1 MRALVAGL
9 ALLAAGVVGGA
20 ATLGVGSSA
29 QWVLLGM
36 PTLSA
41 FVRLT
46 NQALVFVNERVEGD
60 PVPLLPELGTGVG
73 FRLNETMGHTWRF
86 GLQVAVAGASTRTQ
100 GSWEIGGGTSHPVD
114 VSLDVGLA
122 TLGAELSLVLIPDLL
137 AVTVSAGWGASRIA
151 YRCVFPGTLPTD
163 WSLPFLPAVGD
174 KTYTGGGP
182 MGTVAVQLSLPLG
195 RGTSAGLEVGFRLAP
210 WGVPRAGTEVLD
222 LNADGTGDAVGFTS
236 MWLGLAVR
244 MEFNL

>member
-29 QWVLLGM
+29 QVVLFGM
-36 PTLSA
+36 PTLNA

-46 NQALVFVNERVEGD
+46 NQALAFVNERVDSD
-60 PVPLLPELGTGVG
+60 PVPPLPELGVGVG
-73 FRLNETMGHTWRF
+73 FRLSETIGSAWQL
-86 GLQVAVAGASTRTQ
+86 GLRVAVAGASTRTQ
-100 GSWEIGGGTSHPVD
+100 GSWEIGGGPYPVD

-122 TLGAELSLVLIPDLL
+122 TFGAELSLVLIPDLL
-137 AVTVSAGWGASRIA
+137 TVTVSAGWGASRIA
-151 YRCVFPGTLPTD
+151 YRCVFPSTLPTD
-163 WSLPFLPAVGD
+163 WSLPFLPRVGD
-174 KTYTGGGP
+174 KTYTGGGAV
-182 MGTVAVQLSLPLG
+182 GTMAVQLSLPVG

-210 WGVPRAGTEVLD
+210 WGAPRAGAEVLD

-236 MWLGLAVR
+236 MWLGLTVR